1 MKEFKCIVLLILLI
15 LGSVRITGASETA
28 RTFLDGI
35 KHYKEDRFAEAAAA
49 FSSVAD
55 KGIKNGKLF
64 YNIGNAYLKNG
75 DIGNAI
81 LWYERSLKL
90 LPHDPD
96 LKFNYEYAQSL
107 TKDEKG
113 DKEFP
118 LVRILFFWKYL
129 LSQNWIQWSAI
140 CCNLI
145 FWTLMT
151 VRTIQ
156 RKFRFRTLGHVIL
169 TLGLVFTL
177 TAVYNDYETDFTKEA
192 VILPSRVSIRSGLT
206 DDATE
211 LFVLHAGTKVKI
223 DKEKDAYIRIFF
235 SEGKIGWIKKSDAGV
250 I

>member
-1 MKEFKCIVLLILLI
+1 MIKGFKYSLFALLII
-15 LGSVRITGASETA
+15 CSVRITGASETA
-28 RTFLDGI
+28 RAFLDGI
-35 KHYKEDRFAEAAAA
+35 KDYKENRFGEAAAA
-49 FSSVAD
+49 FSKITD
-55 KGIKNGKLF
+55 EGIKNAKLF

-90 LPHDPD
+90 MPHDPD

-107 TKDEKG
+107 TRDEKG

-129 LSQNWIQWSAI
+129 LSQTHIQWTAI
-140 CCNLI
+140 ILNLF
-145 FWTLMT
+145 FWILIIVRVIRRNDRFVTLS
-151 VRTIQ
+151 
-156 RKFRFRTLGHVIL
+156 HVML
-169 TLGLVFTL
+169 TLGLIFTL
-177 TAVYNDYETDFTKEA
+177 TAVYNDYETDFIKEA
-192 VILPSRVSIRSGLT
+192 VILPDKVSIRSGLT

-223 DKEKDAYIRIFF
+223 DKEKDDYIRIAF
-235 SEGKIGWIKKSDAGV
+235 SEGKIGWIRKSDAGV